1 MADDRWYEQLESKIY
16 TVVSYRMKK
25 ALDGKTSKAIKFTS
39 VGESDGVPYF
49 PTCYIHEL
57 EPAEQG
63 NDLFGKS
70 INAVLET
77 MECIVYTRDK
87 KECKEILQECVFQMK
102 QLGFSVTAMPIIS
115 TKDNVHNGVSRFRRI
130 IGADDNF

>member
-87 KECKEILQECVFQMK
+87 KECKAILQECVFQMK